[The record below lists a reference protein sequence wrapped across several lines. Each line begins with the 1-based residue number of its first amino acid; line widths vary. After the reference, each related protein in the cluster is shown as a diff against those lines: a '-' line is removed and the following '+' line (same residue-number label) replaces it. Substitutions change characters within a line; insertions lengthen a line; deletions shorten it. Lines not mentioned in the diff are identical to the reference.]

1 MIGTL
6 SLQSAPPL
14 PPAGRAE
21 RVEAIFRELQ
31 TGVQPEEQFRRLFE
45 IYYGPLRSFFARRG
59 FSPEDCEELT
69 QETFLGIYT
78 GMSSF
83 RGEAGFET
91 WMWKIANNAWRKR
104 RRWRSAEKRT
114 AEEVPLDESA
124 EPTGEPRA
132 ALARETAPDPGQATI
147 DRERSRMLREA
158 IERLPDQ
165 MRKCL
170 MLRVYQDLKYR
181 EIAVVVRLSIET
193 VKAHLFAA
201 RRRLSQ
207 ELGDY
212 FHEALER
219 IAEP

>member
-1 MIGTL
+1 MIQRL
-6 SLQSAPPL
+6 NLQSAPSAA
-14 PPAGRAE
+14 PASRSE
-21 RVEAIFRELQ
+21 RVEAILRELQ
-31 TGVQPEEQFRRLFE
+31 AGAPPEERFRRLFE

-78 GMSSF
+78 GIGAF

-91 WMWKIANNAWRKR
+91 WMWKIANNTWRKR
-104 RRWRSAEKRT
+104 RRWWSAEKRV
-114 AEEVPLDESA
+114 AEEVPLDEGGDL
-124 EPTGEPRA
+124 EETP
-132 ALARETAPDPGQATI
+132 LAVQVRETAPDPGQAAI
-147 DRERSRMLREA
+147 DRERSRLLREA
-158 IERLPDQ
+158 IEGLPEQ

-170 MLRVYQDLKYR
+170 MLRIYQDLKYR

-201 RRRLSQ
+201 RRRLQQ

-212 FHEALER
+212 FHEALDR